1 MRIMIL
7 GGSNSSPKHGWAA
20 ELAKIAPEHVFDNK
34 FLGAVG
40 SLFGLLRLLKMA
52 RDGDPRPDAI
62 IFEYTLNDTVW
73 LAGESLD
80 PRIIADTLSDVL
92 TFCARERIAVLFLCL
107 CLRPHEG
114 QGEAEGSLFLDNIYR
129 AAAEKR
135 GAACLFLSDILGH
148 IDASQYVDHKHLD
161 AASFGRVAQAV
172 AERLRKPIPT
182 PRGPALNMRFCY
194 ADATQASISGP
205 VSRLQRSAT
214 VFEGAF
220 VEIARGG
227 GCQWNIRGR
236 LVAALLRSTEQSGCY
251 AIRAGDRTIRKNA
264 QSLAREAV
272 ENLIILHYVA
282 QALPA
287 GKSVVFDM
295 PASESALMGLP
306 DDLTLMEGP
315 AHVPFEEQTLEIAG
329 IMVYRP
335 PSLAR
340 RVYEALLPG

>member
-1 MRIMIL
+1 MIL
-7 GGSNSSPKHGWAA
+7 GGSNSSSKHGWAA
-20 ELAKIAPEHVFDNK
+20 ELAQIAPEHVFDNR

-52 RDGDPRPDAI
+52 HDGDPRPDAI

-73 LAGESLD
+73 LAGGSLE
-80 PRIIADTLSDVL
+80 PRIIADTLDDVL
-92 TFCARERIAVLFLCL
+92 TFCARERIGVLFLCL

-129 AAAEKR
+129 TAAEKR

-148 IDASQYVDHKHLD
+148 IDASQFVDHKHLD
-161 AASFGRVAQAV
+161 APSFRRVAEAV
-172 AERLRKPIPT
+172 AERLREPIPK
-182 PRGPALNMRFCY
+182 PRGAALDMRFCY

-205 VSRLQRSAT
+205 VCRLQRSAT

-220 VEIARGG
+220 VEIGRGG
-227 GCQWNIRGR
+227 ACQWNIRGR
-236 LVAALLRSTEQSGCY
+236 LVAALLRSTEKSGCY
-251 AIRAGDRTIRKNA
+251 AIRSGDRTIRKNA
-264 QSLAREAV
+264 QSLARDAV

-282 QALPA
+282 QTLSA
-287 GKSVVFDM
+287 GESVVFDM
-295 PASESALMGLP
+295 PTSEEALMELP

-335 PSLAR
+335 PNLAR
-340 RVYEALLPG
+340 RVYEAFFAR

>member
-1 MRIMIL
+1 MIL

-20 ELAKIAPEHVFDNK
+20 ELAKIAPEHDFDNK

-52 RDGDPRPDAI
+52 RDGGPKPDAI

-73 LAGESLD
+73 VAGGSLD

-92 TFCARERIAVLFLCL
+92 TFCAREKIGILFLCL

-129 AAAEKR
+129 TAAEKR

-148 IDASQYVDHKHLD
+148 IDASQFVDHKHLD
-161 AASFGRVAQAV
+161 AASFCRVAEAV
-172 AERLRKPIPT
+172 AERLRQPIPT
-182 PRGPALNMRFCY
+182 PRGAALSMRFCY
-194 ADATQASISGP
+194 ADATQSSITGP
-205 VSRLQRSAT
+205 VTRLRRSAT

-227 GCQWNIRGR
+227 KCLWNIRGR
-236 LVAALLRSTEQSGCY
+236 LVAALLRSTETSGCY
-251 AIRAGDRTIRKNA
+251 AITAGGRTIRKNA

-282 QALPA
+282 QALPLGA
-287 GKSVVFDM
+287 SVVFDL
-295 PASESALMGLP
+295 PTSEEALMALP
-306 DDLTLMEGP
+306 GDLTLMEGAP
-315 AHVPFEEQTLEIAG
+315 RVSFELQTLEIAG
-329 IMVYRP
+329 IMIYRP
-335 PSLAR
+335 PSWARRIYEKLLAR
-340 RVYEALLPG
+340 